1 MIIPSG
7 VDKYMQQCWDSIQ
20 QEVPSLC
27 ESNNFLCSN
36 TLPLLVLAIQLTRRY
51 PEFSKMNGI
60 SIELQTDR
68 ALYVPDS
75 YDKVRTRTSHTADW
89 VILKRGIGTS
99 GAGIAYCQEL
109 SAIFVVREAD
119 GEIEGQQEPDVP
131 QDPIV
136 VIDRLLNAKVLNTQ
150 VLNEYLFNASNIL
163 ITRDPAELQE
173 VFDFSVDLFELPSV
187 FDIELLEN
195 ALALLGITLAVNSIP
210 LTVRRD
216 LAGELVNRLAT
227 IGSQPD
233 SQQSIVV
240 AVY

>member
-1 MIIPSG
+1 MRRHL
-7 VDKYMQQCWDSIQ
+7 DLIQ
-20 QEVPSLC
+20 KEVPSLY

-36 TLPLLVLAIQLTRRY
+36 TLPLLVLAIQLTSVY
-51 PEFSKMNGI
+51 PEFARMNGI
-60 SIELQTDR
+60 SIEVQNDQP
-68 ALYVPDS
+68 LYVPDS
-75 YDKVRTRTSHTADW
+75 YGNVRTRTSYTADW

-119 GEIEGQQEPDVP
+119 GELAGQLEPEQQ

-150 VLNEYLFNASNIL
+150 SLTEYLFNTSNLL
-163 ITRDPAELQE
+163 ITRDQAELRE
-173 VFDFSVDLFELPSV
+173 VFDFSVDLYELPNV
-187 FDIELLEN
+187 FDIELLED
-195 ALALLGITLAVNSIP
+195 ALGLLGITLTVNSIP

-227 IGSQPD
+227 ISRQLD
-233 SQQSIVV
+233 TQQSIVV
-240 AVY
+240 AVD